1 MQSKIYDIVKYFNEL
16 QHNIENLNSIS
27 LYDINKI
34 YEDVFAKIL
43 NVAFNWKLR
52 NANEYI
58 KNYPAIDLYDDTNK
72 IVIQVTSNLDNKKLK
87 DTVEKFR
94 NNEKRE
100 YQLKF
105 FYILKKS
112 NFQEETLNRYGIN
125 SDDILGIEDILQK
138 AKADDSMASSI
149 YDILQTC
156 MEYTPLTFDYENYFV
171 KVEKS
176 LEKINYDKFSNNF
189 NDFLTSANQILAVYG
204 FGGIGKSHFLRE
216 CCKKAIDLKPVIIK
230 SKNFLNYIEKL
241 NKNNYPF
248 DKTIRIKLT
257 NFILIF

>member
-43 NVAFNWKLR
+43 NATFNWKLK
-52 NANEYI
+52 NANEYT

-94 NNEKRE
+94 SNDKKE
-100 YQLKF
+100 YKLKF

-112 NFQEETLNRYGIN
+112 NFQEETLSKYGIN
-125 SDDILGIEDILQK
+125 NDDILGIEDILRK
-138 AKADDSMASSI
+138 AKADDSIASSI
-149 YDILQTC
+149 YDILQAC

-176 LEKINYDKFSNNF
+176 LEKINYDKFSKDFNN
-189 NDFLTSANQILAVYG
+189 FLTSSNQILAVYG
-204 FGGIGKSHFLRE
+204 FGGVGKSHFLRE
-216 CCKKAIDLKPVIIK
+216 CCKKSIDLKPVIIK

-241 NKNNYPF
+241 NKSEKY
-248 DKTIRIKLT
+248 
-257 NFILIF
+257 LIIYDDI

>member
-43 NVAFNWKLR
+43 NAAFNWKLK
-52 NANEYI
+52 NANEYT

-72 IVIQVTSNLDNKKLK
+72 IVIQATSNLDNKKLE

-94 NNEKRE
+94 SNDKKE

-112 NFQEETLNRYGIN
+112 NFQEETLRKYGIN
-125 SDDILGIEDILQK
+125 NDDILGIEDILQK
-138 AKADDSMASSI
+138 AKADDSIASSI
-149 YDILQTC
+149 YDILQAC

-171 KVEKS
+171 KV
-176 LEKINYDKFSNNF
+176 
-189 NDFLTSANQILAVYG
+189 
-204 FGGIGKSHFLRE
+204 
-216 CCKKAIDLKPVIIK
+216 
-230 SKNFLNYIEKL
+230 
-241 NKNNYPF
+241 
-248 DKTIRIKLT
+248 
-257 NFILIF
+257 

>member
-105 FYILKKS
+105 FYILKKEFYS
-112 NFQEETLNRYGIN
+112 
-125 SDDILGIEDILQK
+125 
-138 AKADDSMASSI
+138 
-149 YDILQTC
+149 
-156 MEYTPLTFDYENYFV
+156 V
-171 KVEKS
+171 
-176 LEKINYDKFSNNF
+176 
-189 NDFLTSANQILAVYG
+189 
-204 FGGIGKSHFLRE
+204 
-216 CCKKAIDLKPVIIK
+216 
-230 SKNFLNYIEKL
+230 
-241 NKNNYPF
+241 
-248 DKTIRIKLT
+248 
-257 NFILIF
+257 

>member
-87 DTVEKFR
+87 EAR
-94 NNEKRE
+94 
-100 YQLKF
+100 
-105 FYILKKS
+105 
-112 NFQEETLNRYGIN
+112 
-125 SDDILGIEDILQK
+125 
-138 AKADDSMASSI
+138 SSR
-149 YDILQTC
+149 
-156 MEYTPLTFDYENYFV
+156 
-171 KVEKS
+171 
-176 LEKINYDKFSNNF
+176 
-189 NDFLTSANQILAVYG
+189 FL
-204 FGGIGKSHFLRE
+204 
-216 CCKKAIDLKPVIIK
+216 C
-230 SKNFLNYIEKL
+230 
-241 NKNNYPF
+241 
-248 DKTIRIKLT
+248 
-257 NFILIF
+257 